1 MITLQL
7 LGKGGLE
14 SGLRRGALG
23 ALAGLWRRFR
33 VGVGVGVG
41 DARRRAQ
48 RQSALL
54 VPEKVWDS
62 TTVIVSV
69 TMLEPVTP
77 PAISG
82 VDYHSTLTPVAPI

>member
-33 VGVGVGVG
+33 VGVGVG

-62 TTVIVSV
+62 TTIIVSV
-69 TMLEPVTP
+69 TTR
-77 PAISG
+77 
-82 VDYHSTLTPVAPI
+82 STHR